1 MSFWEAAILRLKVTT
16 KISFTRKFKK
26 QSIKNYQFK
35 TKRPLKQLQ
44 YKLLYNKSPLLKKIG
59 IS

>member
-44 YKLLYNKSPLLKKIG
+44 YKLFYNKSPLLKKIG

>member
-44 YKLLYNKSPLLKKIG
+44 YKLLYNKSPLLKK
-59 IS
+59 